1 MKQFWDISV
10 LCVEDEKVLRTIY
23 DKLLTNRFR
32 SLDFAENGL
41 EGFEK
46 YQQLKPDLVITDI
59 KMPIL
64 NGLDMVKKIKRIDP
78 DARIVIMSAYG
89 ESHYFI
95 RAIENGVKSFLLKP
109 FNNEKLFSVIDEQA
123 NEILLR
129 RSILEEEIKRKQ
141 AEESLKRNEGIL
153 QAVSDAAEVLLRGG
167 YNDETVKF
175 VLHKLGIATQVSR
188 VYLFETSTINDELY
202 ATQTQE
208 WVQDGI
214 SKQIENVNLQNIKL
228 SNTNLNRWVDT
239 LSKRN
244 LIFGHIRNFPLK
256 ERPELEMQDIISIMV
271 VPIFVDNIWFG
282 FMGFDDCQNERNWTS
297 TEGNSILAA
306 ANILGSAIQRSR
318 TEKQI
323 LELNSQLETRVTERT
338 KDLEEEIVERRYA
351 EDLLRD
357 SEEKYRLIFENSNDA
372 ILLTYQGK
380 VQFINPRTFDLT
392 GYYPKQVSGKM
403 LTDFIH
409 PDFKEL
415 VYKNQ
420 FERLQDSDHSE
431 TYDIQIIDKSGKA
444 KWVELK
450 TNLIKWDDKPSVLNF
465 MTDIDTR
472 KIFEEEL
479 QQLNHNLEE
488 RVNKELKSREKQQ
501 HLLMQKSRLES
512 LGELAAGIAHEINQ
526 PLGGISF
533 SMDNI
538 LYQQENKS
546 LSPAYLNQKIE
557 LIFEDIQ
564 RIRKI
569 IQHVQEFSRDIPK
582 QHQQVNINLVIN
594 NTLAFVNR
602 LYIDHNIDLE
612 IAINN
617 NYTFANAD
625 AFQLEQVLLN
635 LLSNAKFA
643 VEKKAISADS
653 HYKKQIKVHSGVAD
667 NMIFID
673 VIDNGTG
680 IKSAILNQIFDPFF
694 TTKSAQEGTGLGLSI
709 SYGIIK
715 DMKGNILAE
724 SIENEYTKMRIVL
737 PIKTDN

>member
-23 DKLLTNRFR
+23 SKLLANRFR

-46 YQQLKPDLVITDI
+46 YQQLKPDLILTDI

-78 DARIVIMSAYG
+78 DARIVIMSAYS

-109 FNNEKLFSVIDEQA
+109 IDNNKLFSVINDQA
-123 NEILLR
+123 NDILLR
-129 RSILEEEIKRKQ
+129 QSILEEEVKRKQ
-141 AEESLKRNEGIL
+141 AEESLKRNEAIL

-167 YNDETVKF
+167 YNSETVKI
-175 VLHKLGIATQVSR
+175 VLRKIGLATHVSR
-188 VYLFETSTINDELY
+188 IYIFENSTIKGEIY
-202 ATQTQE
+202 TKHTQE

-214 SKQIENVNLQNIKL
+214 SKQIANADLQNIKL
-228 SNTNLNRWVDT
+228 SNSPFNRWVEV
-239 LSKRN
+239 LSKRD
-244 LIFGHIRNFPLK
+244 LIFGHIRNFPEE
-256 ERPELEMQDIISIMV
+256 ERPLLEAQEVISIMV
-271 VPIFVDNIWFG
+271 VPIFIDNEWFG
-282 FMGFDDCQNERNWTS
+282 FIGLDDCKKEHNWTAV
-297 TEGNSILAA
+297 EGNTILAA

-318 TEKQI
+318 TEMQLLQLNAE
-323 LELNSQLETRVTERT
+323 LESRVRERT
-338 KDLEEEIVERRYA
+338 KDLESEIVERRYA
-351 EDLLRD
+351 EDMLRD

-372 ILLTYQGK
+372 ILLTHHGYI
-380 VQFINPRTFDLT
+380 QFINPKTFDLT
-392 GYYPKQVSGKM
+392 GYYPKQVIGKL

-415 VYKNQ
+415 VHNNHFK
-420 FERLQDSDHSE
+420 RLKAFDVDE
-431 TYDIQIIDKSGKA
+431 TYDIQIVDKNCKA

-450 TNLIKWDDKPSVLNF
+450 SNLIKWDNKASILTF
-465 MTDIDTR
+465 MTDIHTR
-472 KIFEEEL
+472 KIYEEEL
-479 QQLNHNLEE
+479 RQLNHNLEE
-488 RVNKELKSREKQQ
+488 RVKEELSRREKQQ
-501 HLLMQKSRLES
+501 HLIMQKSRLES

-533 SMDNI
+533 SLDNI
-538 LYQQENKS
+538 QYQLENKA
-546 LSPAYLNQKIE
+546 LNPEYLNQKIE
-557 LIFEDIQ
+557 LIFDDIH

-569 IQHVQEFSRDIPK
+569 IQHVREFSRDDPK
-582 QHQQVNINLVIN
+582 QHQEVNISQVIN

-602 LYIDHNIDLE
+602 LYLDHNIDLE
-612 IAINN
+612 IAIDNSFV
-617 NYTFANAD
+617 YAYAD

-643 VEKKAISADS
+643 VEKKAKSADLQFI
-653 HYKKQIKVHSGVAD
+653 KQIKVRSGLAD
-667 NMIFID
+667 KMIFID

-680 IKSAILNQIFDPFF
+680 IKSTILNQIFDPFF

-715 DMKGNILAE
+715 DMQGEIIAE
-724 SIENEYTKMRIVL
+724 SVENEYTKMRIL
-737 PIKTDN
+737 LSQKLNS